1 MDDLEQESTPATMI
15 PPITFEQARVL
26 GCLVEKELTTPENYP
41 LTLNSLLLAC
51 NQTTNR
57 EPVVSFS
64 EDIVRDA
71 LGSLLPRGF
80 VFQVSIPGARVQ
92 KFKHNLNG
100 KFPRLEKPG
109 LALMAVLLLRGPQT
123 VGELRQRSE
132 RLQTFPDLA
141 AVESILKELVEYPGT
156 PLVTMLPAGGGRKA
170 VTYAHTLCGPVDA
183 AATPVTHSSA
193 TVSSGDGSWRE
204 RIERELADL
213 RAEVACLRA
222 QIASSEP
229 PSSVGVSEVGDAPG
243 SRFIP

>member
-1 MDDLEQESTPATMI
+1 MDDLEQESTPATI

-71 LGSLLPRGF
+71 LESLKPRGF

-141 AVESILKELVEYPGT
+141 AVESVLKNLVEYPET

-170 VTYAHTLCGPVDA
+170 VTYAHTLCGHVDA
-183 AATPVTHSSA
+183 AMPPLNHSSA
-193 TVSSGDGSWRE
+193 TASSGDGSWRE

-213 RAEVACLRA
+213 RAEVAALRA
-222 QIASSEP
+222 QMARSEP
-229 PSSVGVSEVGDAPG
+229 ASSVGVSEVGGAPG
-243 SRFIP
+243 ARFIP

>member
-1 MDDLEQESTPATMI
+1 MDDSEQEAAEATGI

-26 GCLVEKELTTPENYP
+26 GCLVEKELATPENYP

-71 LGSLLPRGF
+71 LEALKPRGF
-80 VFQVSIPGARVQ
+80 AFQVSIPGARVQ
-92 KFKHNLNG
+92 KFKHNLHG

-123 VGELRQRSE
+123 VGELRQRTE
-132 RLQTFPDLA
+132 RLQAFPDLA
-141 AVESILKELVEYPGT
+141 AVESSLRELVEYPDT

-170 VTYAHTLCGPVDA
+170 VTFAHLLCGSVDA
-183 AATPVTHSSA
+183 AMPPASHPPMLT
-193 TVSSGDGSWRE
+193 SSGEMAWRE
-204 RIERELADL
+204 RIERELAEL
-213 RAEVACLRA
+213 RAEVAGLRA
-222 QIASSEP
+222 QLASKGEP
-229 PSSVGVSEVGDAPG
+229 PSGLDDGEGPSG